1 MLSNVYS
8 RTNNLKMKPSICIFC
23 NNERTKRI
31 YEERGYDIITCLNC
45 GGMFAW
51 PRPSADEI
59 DRMYR
64 QYVEIEPQNLEET
77 KHKADVWERL
87 LKMLEYYSFP
97 KGPLLDVGCGF
108 GDFLRAAQAKG
119 WNTFGIEVSQTSA
132 ELAKKDVGLNI
143 FEGTLQEAKYPE
155 GFFTAVTFNDVL
167 EHLVNP
173 EAALEEAARVT
184 KSEGALFIRVPNMKF
199 HLMKFFLF
207 HIVLRDKIKYLV
219 GDTPRYFDTPLHLN
233 FFTFEVLADLLKK
246 KGFTVINV
254 RNGYP
259 LIYEEKVSTLRNTI
273 VVPLYYLFEFLRKFS
288 FNTFL
293 LGNTLEILAVKRAAS
308 P

>member
-1 MLSNVYS
+1 MK
-8 RTNNLKMKPSICIFC
+8 TKPSKCIFC
-23 NNERTKRI
+23 HNEGTKWI
-31 YEERGYDIITCLNC
+31 YEERGYDILKCLKC
-45 GGMFAW
+45 RGMFAW

-59 DRMYR
+59 DRIYSK
-64 QYVEIEPQNLEET
+64 YVEIEPQNLNET
-77 KHKADVWERL
+77 KHKADVWDRL

-108 GDFLRAAQAKG
+108 GDFLRAAQAQG

-132 ELAKKDVGLNI
+132 ELAKRDVGLNI

-155 GFFTAVTFNDVL
+155 EFFTAVTFNDVL
-167 EHLVNP
+167 EHLVSP

-207 HIVLRDKIKYLV
+207 HHVLRDRIKYLV

-233 FFTFEVLADLLKK
+233 FFTFKMLADLLKK

-259 LIYEEKVSTLRNTI
+259 LFYEEAVSKLRNTI
-273 VVPLYYLFEFLRKFS
+273 VVPLYYFFEFLRKLS
-288 FNTFL
+288 FNSFL
-293 LGNTLEILAVKRAAS
+293 LGNTLEILAVKRTS
-308 P
+308 GT